1 MTPPRV
7 IRNADPKLFDFSK
20 KLDSLSYQDAIELAF
35 YGAKVIHPRTIIPIQ
50 ENNIPLYV
58 KSFVKPDKAGTVI
71 ESEKRSKKTKPV
83 YIVKGDQVLL
93 SISPHSFSFV
103 LEKHLSYIFDV
114 FDKHKAKVS
123 LSQNSAISY
132 SVCINCDKRK
142 LPELLKTLKKDFK
155 VLYNDKLELITVR
168 DYTDGALEKILK
180 GKEIIL
186 EQKSRKTAR
195 FVVKENK
202 GPTNIS

>member
-1 MTPPRV
+1 
-7 IRNADPKLFDFSK
+7 
-20 KLDSLSYQDAIELAF
+20 
-35 YGAKVIHPRTIIPIQ
+35 
-50 ENNIPLYV
+50 
-58 KSFVKPDKAGTVI
+58 
-71 ESEKRSKKTKPV
+71 
-83 YIVKGDQVLL
+83 
-93 SISPHSFSFV
+93 
-103 LEKHLSYIFDV
+103 
-114 FDKHKAKVS
+114 